1 MAPRRCPIEAAA
13 IAFSLAVIISG
24 VSAAAPSPAPAP
36 ANKNHTVGGTAGWFY
51 NTSSNA
57 PSANY
62 SDWAASQTFY
72 LGDFLVF
79 NTNTNSSVVQTSND
93 TTYSLCDATN
103 DDGNQTFLWG
113 SDGGDSNS
121 SNPTPEVL
129 EIPLIYEGPNYFFS
143 DTMDGNQC
151 QNGMKFEINVL
162 HGNGLPPALKQ
173 PPSPSPVPK
182 PLPPTSTG
190 GGGNSSENQT
200 SKKNG
205 VEGIRGGFVLAILG
219 MLSLFLTTV

>member
-1 MAPRRCPIEAAA
+1 MAPRQCPIGAAT
-13 IAFSLAVIISG
+13 IAFSLAVIISV
-24 VSAAAPSPAPAP
+24 VSAAAPAPAPAP
-36 ANKNHTVGGTAGWFY
+36 ANKNHTVGGAAGWFY
-51 NTSSNA
+51 NTSSVA

-72 LGDFLVF
+72 LGDFLIF
-79 NTNTNSSVVQTSND
+79 NTNTNSSVVQTGND
-93 TTYSLCDATN
+93 TTYSLCDASN

-121 SNPTPEVL
+121 SNPEVL

-143 DTMDGNQC
+143 DTMDGEQC

-190 GGGNSSENQT
+190 GDGSSNENQT
-200 SKKNG
+200 SEKNG